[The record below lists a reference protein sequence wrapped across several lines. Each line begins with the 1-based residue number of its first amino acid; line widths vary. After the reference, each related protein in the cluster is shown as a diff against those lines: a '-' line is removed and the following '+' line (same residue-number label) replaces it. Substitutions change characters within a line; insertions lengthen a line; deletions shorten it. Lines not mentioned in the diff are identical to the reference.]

1 MTRARQSMRRL
12 ARLPLFEQ
20 LLYRLPI
27 AVTEIHVFPYCS
39 GGPSYPVCPRCGA
52 TMERV
57 WMACCSRCGQKLD
70 WRRYSY
76 ARVVFME
83 PGDHTVFLQNSIRSC

>member
-52 TMERV
+52 TMEREY
-57 WMACCSRCGQKLD
+57 MAFCSRCGQKLE

>member
-1 MTRARQSMRRL
+1 MTQARQSMRRL

-52 TMERV
+52 TMEREY
-57 WMACCSRCGQKLD
+57 MAFCSRCGQKLD

>member
-27 AVTEIHVFPYCS
+27 AVTDIHVFPYCS

-52 TMERV
+52 TMEREY
-57 WMACCSRCGQKLD
+57 MAFCSRCGQKLD